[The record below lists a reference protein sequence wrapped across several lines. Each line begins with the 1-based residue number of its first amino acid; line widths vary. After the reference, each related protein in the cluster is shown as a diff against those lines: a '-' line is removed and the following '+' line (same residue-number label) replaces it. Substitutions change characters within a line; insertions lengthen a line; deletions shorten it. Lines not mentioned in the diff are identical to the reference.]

1 MREKQADFHLVII
14 CYSQCQVMKRDS
26 LTALDETSVIPLP
39 CVTLD
44 VSMEVEW
51 WSLFVLVHICHEVA
65 NIRTD
70 LLHAAES
77 FLRS

>member
-1 MREKQADFHLVII
+1 MREKPGDFQLVII
-14 CYSQCQVMKRDS
+14 CYSQCQVMNRDS
-26 LTALDETSVIPLP
+26 LTALDETSVIPLM

-44 VSMEVEW
+44 VRLVAEW
-51 WSLFVLVHICHEVA
+51 CPLFVQVHICHELA

-70 LLHAAES
+70 SLHGAES